1 MENEKDRETRP
12 QSEGERQVVDGR
24 DAVSS
29 SSAVRSDTTVRDPQ
43 ELMFSYDKLLQEKQE
58 LYDRLLR
65 KQAEL
70 ENFRKRMQR
79 EKEDFLQHATTD
91 LVRAL
96 LPTLDGF
103 ERALKQRDP
112 AVPEHFYKGMELI
125 HKQLADVLGRAGL
138 VPVEAAGRTFDP
150 HLHQAVETVESAGH
164 DDNEVVE
171 ELQKGYKLKE
181 RLLRPA
187 IVKVAVAGHHSAG
200 QTRSDSRARSK
211 EGTRTEAG
219 ED

>member
-1 MENEKDRETRP
+1 MENKKDRETRP
-12 QSEGERQVVDGR
+12 QPEGEPQAVDGR

-29 SSAVRSDTTVRDPQ
+29 GSAARSDTTVRDPQ
-43 ELMFSYDKLLQEKQE
+43 ELMSSYDKLLQEKQDI
-58 LYDRLLR
+58 YDRLLR

-70 ENFRKRMQR
+70 DNFRKRMQR

-112 AVPEHFYKGMELI
+112 AVPEQFYKGMELI
-125 HKQLADVLGRAGL
+125 YKQLADVLGRAGL

-150 HLHQAVETVESAGH
+150 NLHQAVETVESAGH
-164 DDNEVVE
+164 RDNEVVE

-181 RLLRPA
+181 RQLRPA
-187 IVKVAVAGHHSAG
+187 IVKVSVEGDDSGGQRSSASG
-200 QTRSDSRARSK
+200 ARSA
-211 EGTRTEAG
+211 EGTEAG

>member
-12 QSEGERQVVDGR
+12 QSEGERQVVDAR

-43 ELMFSYDKLLQEKQE
+43 ELMSSYDKLLQEKQE

-150 HLHQAVETVESAGH
+150 HLHHAVETV
-164 DDNEVVE
+164 
-171 ELQKGYKLKE
+171 
-181 RLLRPA
+181 
-187 IVKVAVAGHHSAG
+187 
-200 QTRSDSRARSK
+200 
-211 EGTRTEAG
+211 
-219 ED
+219 